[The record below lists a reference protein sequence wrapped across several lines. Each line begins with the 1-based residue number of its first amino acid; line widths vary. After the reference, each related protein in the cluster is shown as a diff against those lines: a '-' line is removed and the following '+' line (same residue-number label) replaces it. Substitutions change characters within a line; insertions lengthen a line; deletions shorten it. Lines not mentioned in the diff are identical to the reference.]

1 MNKRLPTQRMSILV
15 MALLVA
21 WVTLALP
28 AEASADPE
36 KMNVAPNPSFEAD
49 LTKIET
55 NTCIFG
61 GWFPIGIVTS
71 DGKSEIRIVEE
82 NARTGKHALR
92 VTPNTQKVKGTIYY
106 SQHNGGEEVR
116 TNITNIGVSG
126 VRTLAF
132 RLDQDI
138 LSCDASVWVKK
149 AADQEIV
156 LKAVWY
162 TRRDHEPFIK
172 IAEEAVAQPS
182 EIENG
187 WTRYTLSAMRCHTAR
202 QMQIALETR
211 DARPFY
217 VDDVEIYFSRFPH
230 AEILVDQLGYE
241 TNSTAKGVILQSSTS
256 LSRPP
261 ESFALIN
268 LEDFSRAFTGMW
280 KTLGYQRQWDLYHWE
295 GDFSAF
301 QKPGRYV
308 AETVIDR
315 KPRYSPPFEI
325 NGELLVPRTGEIA
338 YRFFYYQRCG
348 TAIPGFHAACHL
360 DDARMPDGSHRDL
373 SGGWH
378 DAGDYNKYNGYTP
391 ESVYALA
398 FAYSRR
404 PDFFDRFDRDQN
416 GQADILDEAI
426 WGAQFLQKCIH
437 AETLDMVATVSS
449 GYGFWGA
456 PEKETNNTPDTG
468 KERPVRD
475 DKGSAAACTR
485 GFALLG
491 KYVPEYL
498 TLAKRLHQKY
508 GGDMSTLLALHSATE
523 EKAYRDAARK
533 RAEELLAGSNKST
546 GGFRE
551 LAEYA
556 LAFPT
561 DPLVSAIKPIAARRL
576 KELQASCDNPFGIVR
591 RRDDDGALIFF
602 RHYRD
607 VNNWHVGE
615 TRELLETAYE
625 GILLDALGF
634 AAGRQIAEN
643 QVHWVL
649 GRNPYGVSTMEGV
662 GSVFLP
668 QYHHRYNAIP
678 GNPRGA
684 VPGAVING
692 ITRAWPD
699 HDRPWLDLH
708 PEPRADYQANE
719 PWLPHNNR
727 WLFLAAI
734 W

>member
-1 MNKRLPTQRMSILV
+1 MLIA
-15 MALLVA
+15 ALWVA
-21 WVTLALP
+21 SNISTPP
-28 AEASADPE
+28 AEAKADIG
-36 KMNVAPNPSFEAD
+36 KMNVAPNRSFEAD

-55 NTCIFG
+55 NICVFG
-61 GWFPIGIVTS
+61 GWFPIGVVTE
-71 DGKSEIRIVEE
+71 DGNSEIRIVED
-82 NARTGKHALR
+82 NARTGSHALR
-92 VTPNTQKVKGTIYY
+92 VTPHPGKAKGTIYY

-116 TNITNIGVSG
+116 TSITNVGVSG
-126 VRTLAF
+126 ARTLAF

-138 LSCDASVWVKK
+138 VSCDVSVWVKQ

-156 LKAVWY
+156 LKALWY
-162 TRRDHEPFIK
+162 TRRNHVPFIK
-172 IAEEAVAQPS
+172 IAEEAIAKPS
-182 EIENG
+182 ETEDG
-187 WTRYTLSAMRCHTAR
+187 WARYTLHAMRPHTSR
-202 QMQIALETR
+202 QVQIAIETK
-211 DARPFY
+211 DAQPFHI
-217 VDDVEIYFSRFPH
+217 DDVEIYFNRFPH
-230 AEILVDQLGYE
+230 ADILVDQLGYE
-241 TNSTAKGVILQSSTS
+241 TNSEAKGIILQSSMS

-261 ESFALIN
+261 KSFALID
-268 LEDFSRAFTGMW
+268 LDDFSKAFTGTW
-280 KTLGYQRQWDLYHWE
+280 KELGYHRQWDLHHWE
-295 GDFSAF
+295 GDFSTF
-301 QKPGRYV
+301 RRPGRYTV
-308 AETVIDR
+308 ETIVNG
-315 KPRYSPPFEI
+315 KPHYSPPFEI
-325 NGELLVPRTGEIA
+325 GDHLLVPRTGEIA

-360 DDARMPDGSHRDL
+360 DDARMPDGSHKDL

-398 FAYSRR
+398 FAYHRR
-404 PDFFDRFDRDQN
+404 PDFFDRFDRDRN

-426 WGAQFLQKCIH
+426 WGAQFLKKCLH
-437 AETLDMVATVSS
+437 AETLDMVGTISS
-449 GYGFWGA
+449 GYGYWGA
-456 PEKETNNTPDTG
+456 PEKETDNTPRTG
-468 KERPVRD
+468 DERPIRG
-475 DKGSAAACTR
+475 DKQSAAACTR

-491 KYVPEYL
+491 RYVPEYL
-498 TLAKRLHQKY
+498 TLARRLHQKY
-508 GGDMSTLLALHSATE
+508 GGDMSTLLAFYSTTE
-523 EKAYRDAARK
+523 EKVYQEAAQK
-533 RAEELLAGSNKST
+533 RAEELLAGNDKNT
-546 GGFRE
+546 AGFRE

-561 DPLVSAIKPIAARRL
+561 DALVSAIEPIAARRL
-576 KELQASCDNPFGIVR
+576 KELQASCDNPFRIIR
-591 RRDDDGALIFF
+591 RRDDNGALIYF

-615 TRELLETAYE
+615 SRELLEAAYE

-634 AAGRQIAEN
+634 RAGRRIAED
-643 QVHWVL
+643 QVHWML
-649 GRNPYGVSTMEGV
+649 GRNPYGVSTMDGV